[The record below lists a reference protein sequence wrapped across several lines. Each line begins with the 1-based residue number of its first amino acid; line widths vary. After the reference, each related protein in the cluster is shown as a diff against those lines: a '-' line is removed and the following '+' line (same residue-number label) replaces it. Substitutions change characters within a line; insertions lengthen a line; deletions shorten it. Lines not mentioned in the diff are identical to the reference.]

1 MTVVIETER
10 LRLDELT
17 AGRDEAFV
25 LELLNE
31 PGFLENIGDRG
42 VRDLA
47 GARGYILDGPQ
58 ASYGKHGFGL
68 WRVTEKAGGT
78 PVGMCGLLKR
88 DGLDDPD
95 VGYAFLARLSGRGY
109 ASEAAQATLDY
120 GRRKLGLGRIVAIT
134 APGNAASIRVLE
146 KIGLAAAGMITLP
159 GRDDESAYFV
169 SEG

>member
-1 MTVVIETER
+1 VILQTER
-10 LRLDELT
+10 LVLDELT

-47 GARGYILDGPQ
+47 GARGYILDGPA
-58 ASYGKHGFGL
+58 ASYGKNGFGL
-68 WRVTEKAGGT
+68 WRVTEKAGGA
-78 PVGMCGLLKR
+78 PVGICGLVKR

-95 VGYAFLARLSGRGY
+95 VGYAFLARAGGQGY
-109 ASEAAQATLDY
+109 AVEAARATLDY
-120 GRRKLGLGRIVAIT
+120 ARGTLGIGRIVAIT
-134 APGNAASIRVLE
+134 TPSNTASMKVLRR
-146 KIGLAAAGMITLP
+146 IGLSAAGMITLP

-169 SEG
+169 SDA